1 LAGSGPKRN
10 AGKRSRS
17 TIDELPSGVF
27 RVRTFAGRDPI
38 TKKRYDLPEVVPA
51 GQNADREAERVL
63 TRLMNQVNER
73 RHPKTKR
80 DG

>member
-1 LAGSGPKRN
+1 M
-10 AGKRSRS
+10 
-17 TIDELPSGVF
+17 
-27 RVRTFAGRDPI
+27 RTVAGRDPI